1 MIIGVTGFFC
11 SGKDTMAAILQRKG
25 FSHISLSDMIREE
38 LRRRGLEVTIP
49 NLTVTGNELRRD
61 LGPGILARRALE
73 TMDFAR
79 NWVVTSI
86 RNAAE
91 VETLRTRP
99 DFVMVFVDATQRTRF
114 ERSLVRA
121 RAGDPQTFEA
131 FVAEEARQTQAVGG
145 DPAAQALAEC
155 RTLADVRLPN
165 DGTYEEFEKT
175 VIEFT
180 SKALFDY
187 FLPRPD
193 WDEYFMMMAEVA
205 ATRGNCIKRRVGAV
219 IVKDKQ
225 ILSTG
230 YNGTPKGI
238 KNCYE
243 GGCPRGASL
252 ADSGTALGECLAV
265 HAEENA
271 ILQAAS
277 HGVPIRGGTL
287 YATLCPCVYCAK
299 SIINAGIVEVVY
311 RESYAMDEV
320 TRRLFEE
327 AGVKCRNIVQP
338 KISFSPKFAHG
349 NLKTPTHPAGERD

>member
-11 SGKDTMAAILQRKG
+11 SGKDTMAAVLQRKG

-38 LRRRGLEVTIP
+38 LRRRGQEVDIP
-49 NLTVTGNELRRD
+49 NLTTVGNELRRD
-61 LGPGILARRALE
+61 FGPGILARRALE
-73 TMDFAR
+73 SMDFAR

-114 ERSLVRA
+114 ERSLSRA

-131 FVAEEARQTQAVGG
+131 FVAEEERQMQAGG

-155 RTLADVRLPN
+155 RALADVRLDN
-165 DGTYEEFEKT
+165 DGTYD
-175 VIEFT
+175 EFT
-180 SKALFDY
+180 QKVVEFTAKALFDY
-187 FLPRPD
+187 FLPRPS

-219 IVKDKQ
+219 IVVDKQ

-243 GGCPRGASL
+243 GGCPRGAAL
-252 ADSGTALGECLAV
+252 ADSGASLAECLGV

-277 HGVPIRGGTL
+277 YGVAIRGATL
-287 YATLCPCVYCAK
+287 YCTLCPCAYCAK
-299 SIINAGIVEVVY
+299 SIINAGIREVVY

-327 AGVKCRNIVQP
+327 AGVQFRNIIQP
-338 KISFSPKFAHG
+338 TISFSPKFAH
-349 NLKTPTHPAGERD
+349 TPLPASIVPAGEKD